1 MKASFT
7 HMNPKAN
14 KGLKQPKLGKG
25 NPSRLDGKLPRK
37 LKPQPPIQSNLAAF
51 LKKK

>member
-14 KGLKQPKLGKG
+14 KGIKQPKIGKG
-25 NPSRLDGKLPRK
+25 NNPYFGAKLPKK
-37 LKPQPPIQSNLAAF
+37 LREQPPIQPSLADF